1 MTKVGIVNIGIGNIG
16 SLVSAIYNLGW
27 DYKKVSSPNDLN
39 GLTHLILPGVGA
51 FDSAIKKLKSSML
64 IDPIIN
70 FANSKKPLLGICLGM
85 QLLANIGHENTVTEG
100 LGLIEG
106 EVVKLKNKKLP
117 HIGWNSIIKK
127 NYSPIIKNIPD
138 DIDFYFVHSFCF
150 QAYNK
155 EDILALTEYEQKFV
169 SAIQKNNVLGVQFHP
184 EKSQKNG
191 IKIINNFC
199 QWDGIC

>member
-1 MTKVGIVNIGIGNIG
+1 MTRVGIVNIGIGNIG
-16 SLVSAIYNLGW
+16 ALVSAVYNLGW

-39 GLTHLILPGVGA
+39 DLTHLILPGVGA
-51 FDSAIKKLKSSML
+51 FDSAMKKLKSTLL

-70 FANSKKPLLGICLGM
+70 FANNKKPLLGICLGM
-85 QLLANIGHENTVTEG
+85 QLLANIGHENTITEG

-106 EVVKLKNKKLP
+106 EAVKLKNKKLP
-117 HIGWNSIIKK
+117 HIGWNSIIKT

-155 EDILALTEYEQKFV
+155 EDILTFTEYEKKFV